1 MLKLFQITNF
11 VLRSRG
17 VVFKTLTPTNQLN
30 YLNILKLQF
39 SEKKTTKSEPSP
51 NDSIKKNKRMR
62 VLSSDEENEEEVVKT

>member
-17 VVFKTLTPTNQLN
+17 VFFKTLTPTNQLN